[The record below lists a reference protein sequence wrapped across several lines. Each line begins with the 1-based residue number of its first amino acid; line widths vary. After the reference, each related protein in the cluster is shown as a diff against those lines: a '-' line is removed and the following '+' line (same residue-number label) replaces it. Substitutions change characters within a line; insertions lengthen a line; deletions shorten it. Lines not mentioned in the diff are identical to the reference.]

1 MVWGWGGPVM
11 TPLLILLTALG
22 FGAGDFLAGL
32 ASKKVSAL
40 TVSLYSQGVAIGLA
54 TLAVI
59 FLGGA
64 ADPAAVG
71 WGLAAGIAVGLG
83 IVRYYHGLT
92 HGAMGWVATVMGA
105 FSALVPLVVGIA
117 LGERPSL
124 VAVAGV
130 LSIVF
135 ALFLAI
141 RRNGRAKRGEAAM
154 DAHSLRLPRRQ
165 VTGIADGAVAGTCF
179 GFSFVFLGLASS
191 GGPLWPVLMT
201 LAGSIPPIL
210 FFRFRNGNRHVEA
223 KGVWPLIVAVGLC
236 QGLAFTAFALA
247 VADGYISIVSVAGA
261 LSPVATSLLAFMV
274 LCERLTRRQ
283 AVAVGVAIAG
293 IICLILG

>member
-1 MVWGWGGPVM
+1 MM
-11 TPLLILLTALG
+11 PLLVLLTALG

-40 TVSLYSQGVAIGLA
+40 TVSLYSQGVALGLA
-54 TLAVI
+54 ALAVI

-64 ADPAAVG
+64 PNPAAVG

-105 FSALVPLVVGIA
+105 FSALVPLVIGTA

-124 VAVAGV
+124 LAIAGV
-130 LSIVF
+130 LGIVV
-135 ALFLAI
+135 ALFMTI
-141 RRNGRAKRGEAAM
+141 RRSGSGIRRISGI
-154 DAHSLRLPRRQ
+154 DATSPGKPQRP
-165 VTGIADGAVAGTCF
+165 VTGIADGVVAGTCF
-179 GFSFVFLGLASS
+179 GFSFVFLGLASV

-210 FFRFRNGNRHVEA
+210 FIRFRNGNCHVEA
-223 KGVWPLIVAVGLC
+223 KGVWLLITAVGVC
-236 QGLAFTAFALA
+236 QGLALFAFVVA
-247 VADGYISIVSVAGA
+247 VTDGYVSIVSVAGA
-261 LSPVATSLLAFMV
+261 LSPVATSLLAFAV

-283 AVAVGVAIAG
+283 VVAVGIAIAG
-293 IICLILG
+293 IICLIPA